1 RYHKGSTAPQA
12 DWKTAA
18 DSNLDASWLSG
29 AGGIGY
35 ADNAPETALCQT
47 LLTDMRNSY
56 RTVYLR
62 RSFVLTNDID
72 SLRQLTLIMDWDDGF
87 VAYLDGAE
95 LHREFAPGLPGVEPA
110 NTDLA
115 TDLHESSRGSGG
127 SPAVRFALGSV
138 GNRLKAGTHVFA
150 VLGLNEALGS
160 SDLIQIADLE
170 VSGSLS

>member
-1 RYHKGSTAPQA
+1 MLLRISAVTAGAFFFCSSISSSAQGLTFQLGGAPEPPTPLVHHGDTWLYHKGSTAPQS

-18 DSNLDASWLSG
+18 DSSLDASWLSG
-29 AGGIGY
+29 RGGIGY

-127 SPAVRFALGSV
+127 
-138 GNRLKAGTHVFA
+138 
-150 VLGLNEALGS
+150 
-160 SDLIQIADLE
+160 
-170 VSGSLS
+170 